1 VTVTAA
7 EAAKA
12 EVERAARAGGA
23 AAVGVA
29 AVTGEVPAPFGNYP
43 RAVVAAIPLARGV
56 LATCQTE
63 PTRLYAHHYRVVNA
77 ALDNVGCRI
86 AAALESRGY
95 EALAVPA
102 SQIVDW
108 ENTRGAVSHIRL
120 AQAAGLGFVGRH
132 GLLVAPRFGAGVR
145 LSSVFTNAELAADDP
160 AVGDCGSCE
169 RCRPACPAQA
179 VGAAAADWDREA
191 CLAALRDFKKRI
203 TNQHICGV
211 CVRACAEAV
220 RR

>member
-1 VTVTAA
+1 MTVTAA

-23 AAVGVA
+23 AIVGVA
-29 AVTGEVPAPFGNYP
+29 AVPREVPAPFGDYP

-56 LATCQTE
+56 LATCRTE

-77 ALDNVGCRI
+77 ALDNVACRV
-86 AAALESRGY
+86 AAALECCGY

-108 ENTRGAVSHIRL
+108 ENVRGAVSHIRL
-120 AQAAGLGFVGRH
+120 AQAAGLGFIGRH
-132 GLLVAPRFGAGVR
+132 GLLVTPRFGAGVR
-145 LSSVFTNAELAADDP
+145 LASVFTTADLAPDEP
-160 AVGDCGSCE
+160 AGGDCGSCE
-169 RCRPACPAQA
+169 QCRPACPAQA
-179 VGAAAADWDREA
+179 VGAAAEEWDREA
-191 CLAALRDFKKRI
+191 CLALLRDFKKRI

-211 CVRACAEAV
+211 CVRACAEAE